1 MPECRSSAAG
11 PFGRRSAGNHGCR
24 GEVVT
29 DSTDEGRRADT
40 REPLGADFIIPLMS
54 CGLAGYYLATTT
66 DLVWEA
72 RAAGV
77 AVGVP
82 LILMC
87 VFHMG
92 RTLYR
97 IFKGDGSF
105 GFGEI
110 FANTQFNRQ
119 RLALGLLTAAFIAA
133 LPWTGTTL
141 GLFLVLIAGMWTLGV
156 TSIRQLVGIAAITAA
171 VVYVLL
177 IYFVSSRL
185 PQGPVEW
192 LIARIFGI
200 GG

>member
-1 MPECRSSAAG
+1 MPG
-11 PFGRRSAGNHGCR
+11 G
-24 GEVVT
+24 VVT
-29 DSTDEGRRADT
+29 DRTDESRRADT

-72 RAAGV
+72 RSAGV

-97 IFKGDGSF
+97 IIKGQATF

-119 RLALGLLTAAFIAA
+119 RLVLGLATAAFIAA

-141 GLFLVLIAGMWTLGV
+141 GLFLVLIFGMWTLGV
-156 TSIRQLVGIAAITAA
+156 TGIRQLVGIAAITAA

-177 IYFVSSRL
+177 IYLVNSRL

-192 LIARIFGI
+192 LIAKIFGI
-200 GG
+200 EG

>member
-1 MPECRSSAAG
+1 VS
-11 PFGRRSAGNHGCR
+11 N
-24 GEVVT
+24 
-29 DSTDEGRRADT
+29 STDEGRRADT
-40 REPLGADFIIPLMS
+40 REPLGADFIIPILA
-54 CGLAGYYLATTT
+54 CILAGYYLATTT

-92 RTLYR
+92 RTILR
-97 IFKGDGSF
+97 IAQGHGSF

-110 FANTQFNRQ
+110 FENTLFNRQ
-119 RLALGLLTAAFIAA
+119 RLGLLILIALFIVA

-141 GLFLVLIAGMWTLGV
+141 GLFLVLIASMWLLGV
-156 TSIRQLVGIAAITAA
+156 RNIGQLIGIAAVTALT
-171 VVYVLL
+171 VYGLL
-177 IYFVSSRL
+177 IYLVNSRL

-192 LIARIFGI
+192 FIGWLFGI
-200 GG
+200 RG